1 MIGHEFD
8 TALNIDSVKGQAFL
22 VSNASGIV
30 PAQPGML
37 IAPNQVL
44 LTNDS
49 SSVVA
54 SFNGQKYYVDSR
66 CASCLI
72 PLSDSDA
79 QLATSPIGV
88 RFNPDELTIGDNLN
102 LDIADLQQLILDGVD
117 PTDLFEEPA
126 AGESVGSSNAGFVV
140 VDYLY
145 ASSLTEAG
153 FDTTGPLA
161 SDTDEVNFLG
171 GDNDQNSGSNTD
183 GTTPVVP
190 PVVDVD
196 ALGGQRLS
204 LEVTE
209 GDLDPDTYGVSQTE
223 SLSIAGGSERL
234 LPGSLQIAPSDL
246 AAFEA
251 ELATLT
257 SNGEA
262 VSFTRQT
269 SVDSNGVGTFTL
281 VGTVNGDVVVTLT
294 ITATQDGNGLSVT
307 ATLTQS
313 GPLDHLESTGSYVA
327 VNGDSISINMP
338 LQVADTG
345 GDLMQSP
352 AVVTLVSNDGQD
364 TVLKEGSLDVVEPQT
379 DPSETK
385 VGNTSDGIDLGSDE
399 IGSISFD
406 VMAAESA
413 FAGITSHGMPT
424 TVDTS
429 VEGVITVYSDNNGV
443 PEKVL
448 EITFSPSGAS
458 DDPTFTVTQYQP
470 IDQHQASDGDS
481 DDEKSSFTLP
491 YTATDADGDVSNIS
505 SVTFNIIDGTPAL
518 GGERLDAFGAPTDVI
533 ELEENQTQNQYDA
546 SAPENTQ
553 TGTINV
559 GAASD
564 RLVPDTFSIDDG
576 NNNATLISE
585 LKLLSNNQNEFVD
598 SVTITPST
606 DGAGNAVLTILA
618 SINGEPAIRIVLTS
632 EQAADGLGMDVDAA
646 FTQFQALIHPTETAD
661 QIDGS
666 FVSADGEKI
675 NIKLPIQVEDTD
687 GDKLVDPTDTNVEAP
702 LLVTFTVNDD
712 DSTTFGLVTTDPIY
726 VEESSIDDG
735 TGISQGSKSSGT
747 LNIDATNDSGD
758 PNTLDADSDLGDDV
772 SNFFFKSDYV
782 VYDNGQPVLASG
794 YDVFLEQR
802 PETAAY
808 PKHYYGVADD
818 GSGNNRDV
826 MHVVLN
832 ADGTFTFELLSALD
846 HEPGDGQNSLTFSIN
861 AFTVDADGDE
871 SNNIR
876 VPITVQD
883 DVPTTQG
890 SITLAVDDSSTED
903 TTVTVDVFDI
913 TDPSHPADNESL
925 QGADGAHIT
934 RIHNGVEWVDVS
946 TTRPSTI
953 TLYSAVSPNGEIG
966 TMRIDPRNEP
976 VGEITFTFAAN
987 VVNPSAV
994 LNQAIQYEVTDN
1006 DGDKA
1011 EGEISLTLNDQT
1023 PIITIAPAK
1032 GGVIEGKEDQG
1043 QIDTNTE
1050 NAGIDASEGIAINVR
1065 VNIGDNDVGEAYE
1078 DNGILVLDGEVT
1090 LMTKDPSG
1098 DIGGKFYFNGTE
1110 ILPDGDGNIVFS
1122 GNMFQASGTTAPIL
1136 FDLSGVTFIPDADY
1150 SSYDDTDL
1158 IQFDVELEVT
1168 GHDPVMTSSPVEIK
1182 VSAIADTP
1190 TITLIGDAAD
1200 GVFEMKEDFDP
1211 YAINVSDPLNFTLGD
1226 LLSSDLQDTDGSET
1240 LQLEFTLSPDM
1251 GELRGG
1257 GINLVNGV
1265 WVLEDPSRLDKVRFI
1280 PDEGFSGDV
1289 TLGIKAISTE
1299 SDPVDL
1305 VAEKTAET
1313 TSSIILRVEPVSDE
1327 ARVVVRPVV
1336 GNEDAGNPNSDIAEG
1351 NAISLANAISIT
1363 SLGNDTD
1370 GSEVFYVRIF
1380 DLPDG
1385 ATLQLNDGGVI
1396 TPVTETDRVAIDDL
1410 AKLELIPPLHSN
1422 ENFTLKV
1429 EGIVV
1434 DSATNSPDDERI
1446 LPVQSFNVNI
1456 AGVADT
1462 PVFEVENEGTD
1473 PGQWQYDADTG
1484 VVTTTVPEDGIEGD
1498 GLVAIDFTVSSGES
1512 ALSPTDTSESMT
1524 LVVSNIP
1531 DGVAFVVKNADG
1543 SLTDVELAFAGWAT
1557 DGAGMSIPT
1566 YSVDLPTFA
1575 TSNVFIKL
1583 PPNSTE
1589 DVRINA
1595 KLVATENDGDEKA
1608 IETVIEV
1615 VVGPPVI
1622 DATDYGTSTSFGRE
1636 DQWITID
1643 WKPVLSLSPGSGND
1657 GDDVIEK
1664 AVGVTI
1670 SGFSS
1675 TDSVQLVRGPDVI
1688 PLTLDG
1694 DKVTLTEAQI
1704 AQGYLFQVKRGPHS
1718 DLDLTLETTV
1728 TVRQD
1733 DLEGQT
1739 STEKEI
1745 TGSIEVDIAA
1755 SVETEEGRIQ
1765 LVQDGVSVSEITT
1778 DSDGRID
1785 LDEGVIFAHPD
1796 DSSDESLIRIVITG
1810 LEAGFYVD
1818 NAVTDGNG
1826 GWIIND
1832 PNDFSIIAPPNS
1844 SGSTTFTISA
1854 MAVDAGDAGENDTS
1868 LLAPVSS
1875 EEITLNYV
1883 NNNTIEHEA
1892 QQVVVPTTP
1901 VVIEGKEDNAISLD
1915 ALGDAVTYPS
1925 NSSGDV
1931 AFDVITVVINPS
1943 DLPPLT
1949 VVSGARIHVDNR
1961 SYVFEVPARQ
1971 GDGNPYPNGLDL
1983 SGLSITPPDDFAGV
1997 LMVPVTFVSV
2007 DTRSGDTETSVVSV
2021 QLNVTPL
2028 VDLPPPDGEAQ
2039 PSDNSTA
2046 FSFQLTAKETQGLNG
2061 DRQPLDT
2068 GETEQIVEDEALE
2081 DGIAIL
2087 ALTANFADK
2096 DQTNGEETIS
2106 GATLTV
2112 PAGVGVFIL
2121 PDGTEST
2128 TLVVDASQIDNIK
2141 FKPAPDFSGEVEI
2154 SATVTIT
2161 DTAST
2166 GTDSRTVDT
2175 TINFDVIA
2183 VNDEVTFTQ
2192 NGIALEDDDVVA
2204 ITADEDPTEGISLA
2218 DLGFS
2223 FNDIDNSESLASIVV
2238 ENVPLGFTLS
2248 SPAVNGSQGQW
2259 IIPAS
2264 AIIDNASL
2272 SQIKVEPAAN
2282 FSGTVEFTVTVYTQE
2297 ESLDTPTG
2305 FSQTVSLTVDPVAD
2319 GANASVK
2326 ATASGVEDND
2336 IHLELEIK
2344 AKDDRD
2350 SVNESGQPTGV
2361 NVTENE
2367 AETLL
2372 ITISGVPDG
2381 GKIVLPDGV
2390 TGSVTPEISNGG
2402 DVVVTVDSSRLD
2414 DLTFTPPQDANG
2426 TFVLDL
2432 AIQTVD
2438 NGDVSVDVVNK
2449 QITVEVSAVNDKP
2462 VNVIADSYD
2471 AEEDTILTIT
2481 DLQVQDVD
2489 AREGASIVY
2498 VELKVEDG
2506 NTLDLVGDSTG
2517 ITVSGDGSN
2526 VLTLE
2531 GDIDAINTLLAGGV
2545 NYQFSENASGEDS
2558 LTMTTRD
2565 RGNFGSGGQ
2574 KFDRDVVTIVVA
2586 PKSDLPE
2593 LTYASQLASIR
2604 ASTGV
2609 LVPMLGLMATLVDPI
2624 ENEFSLTFSGLGTE
2638 GELVDSAGDPVGTND
2653 GSGNWTLS
2661 QTELASLNL
2670 ADLNLRFTAQP
2681 VGDVT
2686 VTALSDVGDGDPQ
2699 DASLTINVNVVDTA
2713 TTPVLNDADNT
2724 NDDLVVDGNQATQVH
2739 GGAGED
2745 ILAGG
2750 LGEDILIGGEGDD
2763 QMWGGNLNGT
2773 GDGEADTFA
2782 WKSGDF
2788 GTPGNLASDVIKD
2801 FEAGVDVIDISEA
2814 FIANG
2819 LFTFT
2824 DLANR
2829 LDIQTVGSDT
2839 QIQIFNENSEPLQSI
2854 LIEGNTL
2861 NELLGTDATGLTQD
2875 EILESMLMTGQLVVF
2890 DPSNTQFGT
2899 EDDDVLTA
2907 DDDGERM
2914 YAGDG
2919 DDTLTGGLGND
2930 ILVGGAGDDTLTG
2943 GAGDD
2948 IYAWSALDVEAG
2960 ELATDTLTDF
2970 DVGDTVTGDKLDISA
2985 ILPEAIGSGSTIGE
2999 LLDYI
3004 RPEVTSDGLTLH
3016 VSQTAGGMEVQDIAL
3031 DNTVLADLGLDMS
3044 ATGTDILNQLI
3055 QHQALK
3061 LD

>member
-22 VSNASGIV
+22 VSNASGII

-44 LTNDS
+44 LTNEN

-54 SFNGQKYYVDSR
+54 SINGQKYYVDSR

-72 PLSDSDA
+72 PLSEDGT
-79 QLATSPIGV
+79 QLATTPIGV
-88 RFNPDELTIGDNLN
+88 RFNPDALTLDSNLN
-102 LDIADLQQLILDGVD
+102 LDIAQLQQLILDGVD

-126 AGESVGSSNAGFVV
+126 AGEGLSSSNAGFVV

-145 ASSLTEAG
+145 TSSLTEAG
-153 FDTTGPLA
+153 FDTSGP
-161 SDTDEVNFLG
+161 SSSENDEVNFLG
-171 GDNDQNSGSNTD
+171 GDDDQSAAD
-183 GTTPVVP
+183 GAGVP
-190 PVVDVD
+190 PLIIPPVDVD
-196 ALGGQRLS
+196 AIGGQRLS

-209 GDLDPDTYGVSQTE
+209 GDLDPNTYGTPQTE
-223 SLSIAGGSERL
+223 SFAIAGGSERL

-251 ELATLT
+251 ELANLT

-281 VGTVNGDVVVTLT
+281 VGSVDGEVVVILT

-313 GPLDHLESTGSYVA
+313 GPLDHLDSTGSYVT
-327 VNGDSISINMP
+327 VDGDRITINMP

-352 AVVTLVSNDGQD
+352 AVVTLVSNDGQV
-364 TVLKEGSLDVVEPQT
+364 TALKEGTLDLVEPQT
-379 DPSETK
+379 DPNETAT
-385 VGNTSDGIDLGSDE
+385 GSTSDGIDLGSDE
-399 IGSISFD
+399 IGSIAFD
-406 VMAAESA
+406 VMAAESV

-429 VEGVITVYSDNNGV
+429 VEGVITLYTDNNGV

-448 EITFSPSGAS
+448 EITFSPSDAS
-458 DDPTFTVTQYQP
+458 DDPKFVITQYQP

-481 DDEKSSFTLP
+481 DDDKSSFTLP
-491 YTATDADGDVSNIS
+491 YTATDADGDTSNIS
-505 SVTFNIIDGTPAL
+505 SVTFNVLDGTPAL
-518 GGERLDAFGAPTDVI
+518 GGERLDALGAPVDVI
-533 ELEENQTQNQYDA
+533 ELRESDTQSVYDA

-559 GAASD
+559 GAKSD
-564 RLVPDTFSIDDG
+564 RLIPSTVSIDDG
-576 NNNATLISE
+576 NNHDTLISE
-585 LKLLSNNQNEFVD
+585 LKLLSNNSDRFIDE
-598 SVTITPST
+598 VTFTNST
-606 DGAGNAVLTILA
+606 DGSGNTVVTILA
-618 SINGEPAIRIVLTS
+618 TIDGDPALEIVLTTS
-632 EQAADGLGMDVDAA
+632 QAADGLGVDIDAS
-646 FTQFQALIHPTETAD
+646 FTQFQALEHPNNSSD
-661 QIDGS
+661 QIDENY
-666 FVSADGEKI
+666 VSADGDKI
-675 NIKLPIQVEDTD
+675 NIKLPIQLEDTD
-687 GDKLVDPTDTNVEAP
+687 GDKLVDPNDANVEAP
-702 LLVTFTVNDD
+702 LIVNFSVVDDSSVTFSLDPI
-712 DSTTFGLVTTDPIY
+712 DPIY

-735 TGISQGSKSSGT
+735 TGISEGSKSSGT
-747 LNIDATNDSGD
+747 LNIDTLNDSGN
-758 PNTLDADSDLGDDV
+758 PNTLEEERTQGDSISGY
-772 SNFFFKSDYV
+772 FFESDYV
-782 VYDNGQPVLASG
+782 VYPNGQPVLASG
-794 YDVFLEQR
+794 FPIFLELR
-802 PETAAY
+802 PDPSGY
-808 PKHYYGVADD
+808 PKNYYGVADD
-818 GSGNNRDV
+818 GSGDNRDV
-826 MHVVLN
+826 FHVVLN
-832 ADGTFTFELLSALD
+832 ESGAFTFELLSALD
-846 HEPGDGQNSLTFSIN
+846 HDTGDGQNELTFRLN
-861 AFTVDADGDE
+861 AYFVDADGDE
-871 SNNIR
+871 SNRSQISI
-876 VPITVQD
+876 VVQD
-883 DVPTTQG
+883 DVPSTQG
-890 SITLAVDDSSTED
+890 TIAIEVDDSSTGD
-903 TTVTVDVFDI
+903 TTVAVDVFEI
-913 TDPSHPADNESL
+913 TDPAHPTDNESL

-953 TLYSAVSPNGEIG
+953 TLYSEVSPNGEIG

-976 VGEITFTFAAN
+976 VGEISFTFAAN
-987 VVNPSAV
+987 LDNPSAV

-1023 PIITIAPAK
+1023 PTITIAPAK
-1032 GGVIEGKEDQG
+1032 SGVIEGKEDQG
-1043 QIDTNTE
+1043 QLDTDAE
-1050 NAGIDASEGIAINVR
+1050 NAGIDATDGIAINVQI
-1065 VNIGDNDVGEAYE
+1065 NIGDNDVGEAYE
-1078 DNGILVLDGEVT
+1078 DGGNLVLDGEVT
-1090 LMTKDPSG
+1090 LMTRDPSG

-1110 ILPDGDGNIVFS
+1110 ILPDGDGNIVFLGS
-1122 GNMFQASGTTAPIL
+1122 MFQASGTTAPII
-1136 FDLSGVTFIPDADY
+1136 FDLSGVTFIPDPDY

-1158 IQFDVELEVT
+1158 IQFDAELEVT
-1168 GHDPVMTSSPVEIK
+1168 GHDPIMTSSPIEIT
-1182 VSAIADTP
+1182 VTGVADTP
-1190 TITLIGDAAD
+1190 TITLIGEAAD

-1211 YAINVSDPLNFTLGD
+1211 YAINVADPLNFTLGD
-1226 LLSSDLQDTDGSET
+1226 LLSADLQDTDGSET
-1240 LQLEFTLSPDM
+1240 LKLEFTLTPDM
-1251 GELRGG
+1251 GTLRGG
-1257 GINLVNGV
+1257 GVALVDGV

-1280 PDEGFSGDV
+1280 PDEGFSGDI

-1299 SDPVDL
+1299 SEPVDL
-1305 VAEKTAET
+1305 DSEKAAET
-1313 TSSIILRVEPVSDE
+1313 TSSIILRVEPVADE
-1327 ARVVVRPVV
+1327 ARVVVRTVV
-1336 GNEDAGNPNSDIAEG
+1336 GNEDAGNADPDIAEG
-1351 NAISLANAISIT
+1351 NAISLENAISIT

-1380 DLPDG
+1380 DLPAG
-1385 ATLQLNDGGVI
+1385 ATLQLNDGGMI

-1410 AKLELIPPLHSN
+1410 DKLELVPPVHSN
-1422 ENFTLKV
+1422 ENFTLQV

-1434 DSATNSPDDERI
+1434 DSAANSPDNERI
-1446 LPVQSFNVNI
+1446 LPAQSFSVNI
-1456 AGVADT
+1456 SGVADT
-1462 PVFEVENEGTD
+1462 PVFDVENEGTD

-1484 VVTTTVPEDGIEGD
+1484 VVTTTVPEDGIDGD
-1498 GLVAIDFTVSSGES
+1498 GLVAIDFTVASGEK
-1512 ALSPTDTSESMT
+1512 ALSPTDTSETMT

-1543 SLTDVELAFAGWAT
+1543 SLTDVELAFAGWGT
-1557 DGAGMSIPT
+1557 DSAGMSIPT
-1566 YSVDLPTFA
+1566 YSVDLPTFDA
-1575 TSNVFIKL
+1575 SNVFIKL

-1622 DATDYGTSTSFGRE
+1622 DATDYDTSTSFGRE
-1636 DQWITID
+1636 DQWVTID
-1643 WKPVLSLSPGSGND
+1643 WKPDLSLSPGAGD
-1657 GDDVIEK
+1657 DADDVIEK

-1670 SGFSS
+1670 SGFSD
-1675 TDSVQLVRGPDVI
+1675 TDSVQLVRGQDVI

-1694 DKVTLTEAQI
+1694 DKVTITEEQI
-1704 AQGYLFQVKRGPHS
+1704 AQGYLFQMKRGPHS
-1718 DLDLTLETTV
+1718 DLDLTLEATV

-1745 TGSIEVDIAA
+1745 TGTIEVDIAA
-1755 SVETEEGRIQ
+1755 SVETVDGRVQ
-1765 LVQDGVSVSEITT
+1765 LVQDGASVSEITT
-1778 DSDGRID
+1778 DNDGRID
-1785 LDEGVIFAHPD
+1785 LDEGVIFVHPD
-1796 DSSDESLIRIVITG
+1796 DSSEESIIRIVITD
-1810 LEAGFYVD
+1810 LAAGFYVD
-1818 NAVTDGNG
+1818 NAVTDGKG

-1844 SGSTTFTISA
+1844 SGQTTFTISA

-1883 NNNTIEHEA
+1883 NNNTITHEA
-1892 QQVVVPTTP
+1892 QQVVVPTTE

-1925 NSSGDV
+1925 DSSGDV
-1931 AFDVITVVINPS
+1931 AFDVITVVINPA

-1961 SYVFEVPARQ
+1961 SYVFEVPGRQ
-1971 GDGNPYPNGLDL
+1971 DGSNPYPNGLDL
-1983 SGLSITPPDDFAGV
+1983 SGLSITPPDDFAGE
-1997 LMVPVTFVSV
+1997 LSIPVTFVSV
-2007 DTRSGDTETSVVSV
+2007 DTRTGDTETSVATV

-2046 FSFQLTAKETQGLNG
+2046 FSFQLTAKETQGLNE
-2061 DRQPLDT
+2061 DQQPLET
-2068 GETEQIVEDEALE
+2068 GETEDVVDDIALE

-2087 ALTANFADK
+2087 ELTATFADK
-2096 DQTNGEETIS
+2096 DQTNGEETIG

-2112 PAGVGVFIL
+2112 PAGMGVFIL
-2121 PDGTEST
+2121 PDGSEST

-2175 TINFDVIA
+2175 NLTVNVTA

-2192 NGIALEDDDVVA
+2192 NGNDLDENDVVA
-2204 ITADEDPTEGISLA
+2204 ITADEDPTQGISLA

-2223 FNDIDNSESLASIVV
+2223 FNDIDGSESLASIIV

-2248 SPAVNGSQGQW
+2248 SPAVNASGGQW

-2264 AIIDNASL
+2264 AITDNTSL
-2272 SQIKVEPAAN
+2272 SQIKVEPAAD
-2282 FSGTVEFTVTVYTQE
+2282 FSGTVEFTVTVFTQE
-2297 ESLDTPTG
+2297 DSLDTPTG
-2305 FSQTVSLTVDPVAD
+2305 FSQAVSLTVDPIAD

-2336 IHLELEIK
+2336 IHLEMEIK

-2350 SVNESGQPTGV
+2350 SISDGGQPAGV
-2361 NVTENE
+2361 NVTENDPE
-2367 AETLL
+2367 ILL

-2381 GKIVLPDGV
+2381 GKIVLPDGA
-2390 TGSVTPEISNGG
+2390 TGTVTPETSDGG
-2402 DVVVTVDSSRLD
+2402 DVVVEVDSSRLD

-2438 NGDVSVDVVNK
+2438 NGDVSVDIVNR
-2449 QITVEVSAVNDKP
+2449 QITVSVSAVNDNP
-2462 VNVIADSYD
+2462 VNVLADSYD
-2471 AEEDTILTIT
+2471 AEEDTVLTIT
-2481 DLQVQDVD
+2481 DLQVEDVD

-2498 VELKVEDG
+2498 VELKVGDG

-2545 NYQFSENASGEDS
+2545 NYQYSENASGEDS
-2558 LTMTTRD
+2558 LTMTSRD

-2574 KFDRDVVTIVVA
+2574 KFDRDIVTIVVA

-2593 LTYASQLASIR
+2593 LSYASQLASIR

-2624 ENEFSLTFSGLGTE
+2624 ENEFTLTFSGLGTAD
-2638 GELVDSAGDPVGTND
+2638 ELVDSMGNAVGTND
-2653 GSGNWTLS
+2653 GNGNWTLS

-2681 VGDVT
+2681 AGDVT
-2686 VTALSDVGDGDPQ
+2686 VTALSDVGDGDPKEV
-2699 DASLTINVNVVDTA
+2699 SLAINVNVVDTA

-2724 NDDLVVDGNQATQVH
+2724 NDDLVIDGSQSTQVH

-2750 LGEDILIGGEGDD
+2750 LGADILTGGAGDD
-2763 QMWGGNLNGT
+2763 QLWGGDINGT
-2773 GDGEADTFA
+2773 GDNQADTFA

-2839 QIQIFNENSEPLQSI
+2839 QIQIFDENSEPLQSI

-2890 DPSNTQFGT
+2890 DPNNTQFGT
-2899 EDDDVLTA
+2899 EDADVLTA
-2907 DDDGERM
+2907 DDDGERI

-2919 DDTLTGGLGND
+2919 DDTLTGGLGDD

-2943 GAGDD
+2943 GAGND
-2948 IYAWSALDVEAG
+2948 IYAWSASDVEAG
-2960 ELATDTLTDF
+2960 EVATDTITDF
-2970 DVGDTVTGDKLDISA
+2970 EVGDTVTGDKLDISA
-2985 ILPEAIGSGSTIGE
+2985 ILPDAVGSTSTVGE

-3016 VSQTAGGMEVQDIAL
+3016 VSQTAGGMEVQDIAFNN
-3031 DNTVLADLGLDMS
+3031 DVLTDLGLDMS

-3055 QHQALK
+3055 QQQALK